1 MGSSSAEWTAT
12 NELKKEAMERDSQVA
27 QTDTHLD
34 NLLIASDLE
43 APWYKS
49 IVQGI
54 REIISPPKLPPLELT
69 SQPGESSYL
78 GASSKIELPWYRRYS
93 LLNRLCV
100 DLRRC
105 EGVVAR
111 ILPNTYRKESCP
123 AGH

>member
-49 IVQGI
+49 IVQSI
-54 REIISPPKLPPLELT
+54 EFPSVLSPEISFMV
-69 SQPGESSYL
+69 
-78 GASSKIELPWYRRYS
+78 R
-93 LLNRLCV
+93 
-100 DLRRC
+100 
-105 EGVVAR
+105 
-111 ILPNTYRKESCP
+111 TY
-123 AGH
+123 